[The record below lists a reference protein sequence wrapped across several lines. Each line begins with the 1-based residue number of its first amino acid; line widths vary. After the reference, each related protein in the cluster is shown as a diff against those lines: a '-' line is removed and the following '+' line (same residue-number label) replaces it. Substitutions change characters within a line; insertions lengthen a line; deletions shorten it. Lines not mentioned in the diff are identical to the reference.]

1 MGCGV
6 LWAETV
12 SQTSLV
18 ADIDIVEAD
27 GVFCRAP
34 AVGMCGVFLSR
45 LDWGDGCGEGTHRR
59 EGLFSSHGDQGAGA
73 SMALH
78 CDVGLDPLA
87 EAVPARFSSVKLP
100 SSLFPVPFGR
110 KSLLTHPRVGG
121 PAPLP

>member
-1 MGCGV
+1 MI
-6 LWAETV
+6 AT
-12 SQTSLV
+12 
-18 ADIDIVEAD
+18 
-27 GVFCRAP
+27 
-34 AVGMCGVFLSR
+34 VGMCGVILSR

-59 EGLFSSHGDQGAGA
+59 EGLFSSHGEQGAGA